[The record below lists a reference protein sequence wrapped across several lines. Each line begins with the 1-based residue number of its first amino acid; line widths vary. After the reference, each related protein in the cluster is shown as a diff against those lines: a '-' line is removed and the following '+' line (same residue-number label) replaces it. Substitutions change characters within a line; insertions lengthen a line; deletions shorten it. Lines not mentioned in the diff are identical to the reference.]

1 MILSDPTAG
10 WHEAADRYW
19 SVLSEMPGAP
29 RALRVVD
36 LEGGEERA
44 LGDGRAYEIH
54 GSPEALL
61 EVLSGRAPLIDAAFE
76 GKVFIRGTFA
86 ELSVLTGACFAI
98 ADAAADGDE

>member
-1 MILSDPTAG
+1 VILSDATPD
-10 WHEAADRYW
+10 WPEAADRYW

-29 RALRVVD
+29 SGLRIVD
-36 LEGGEERA
+36 LGSGEERA
-44 LGDGRAYEIH
+44 HGDGRAYEIH
-54 GSPEALL
+54 GSSEALL

-98 ADAAADGDE
+98 ADAAADDDE

>member
-1 MILSDPTAG
+1 MIPSDSTAG

-36 LEGGEERA
+36 LESGEERA

-54 GSPEALL
+54 GSREALL

-76 GKVFIRGTFA
+76 GTVFIRGTFA

-98 ADAAADGDE
+98 ADAAAADE